1 MTPDRPILIS
11 VVQYQ
16 SQLEAGTMTIADMVN
31 KAHEFGVDG
40 VELRR
45 EVWPAYKSE
54 LATVSEQIEAL
65 GLLVTFATF
74 STLFNEDE
82 AAHRLLLEDIET
94 AAALGSPL
102 LRVFPGQT
110 AAEDDGAGWAKA
122 KEAVSHAAAQG
133 IQLALENFA
142 RTPGGTLAEVAH
154 ILQRI
159 DAPALRA
166 NIDLGNYS
174 NHHEN
179 VLDAIEQIGEKAI
192 YVHVKDAGSPPAAP
206 VALGEGVLPLAQI
219 FAAIDQLPQRILL
232 CFEFPGGDDPDQRIK
247 NALAL
252 THTYRTRQAYR

>member
-1 MTPDRPILIS
+1 MTPERPLLIS

-54 LATVSEQIEAL
+54 IASVRRQIEEL

-82 AAHRLLLEDIET
+82 AAHQLLLEDIET

-110 AAEDDGAGWAKA
+110 AAEDDSAGWAKA
-122 KEAVSHAAAQG
+122 KAAVDHAAGQG

-142 RTPGGTLAEVAH
+142 RTPGGTLAEIAH

-159 DAPALRA
+159 DTPALRA

-174 NHHEN
+174 NHNEN

-192 YVHVKDAGSPPAAP
+192 YVHVKDAANSPAAAP
-206 VALGEGVLPLAQI
+206 AALGEGILPLAQI
-219 FAAIDQLPQRILL
+219 FAAIDQWPQRILL
-232 CFEFPGGDDPDQRIK
+232 CFEFPGGDDPDQRIR

-252 THTYRTRQAYR
+252 TRGQRGAAA

>member
-1 MTPDRPILIS
+1 MTPERPILIS

-16 SQLEAGTMTIADMVN
+16 SQLESGTMSMADMVK

-45 EVWPAYKSE
+45 ELWPAYKSE
-54 LATVSEQIEAL
+54 VATMRKQIEEL

-82 AAHRLLLEDIET
+82 AAHQLLFKDIET

-102 LRVFPGQT
+102 LRVFPGAT
-110 AAEDDGAGWAKA
+110 PAAEDARTGWAKA
-122 KEAVSHAAAQG
+122 EEAVNHAAKHG
-133 IQLALENFA
+133 IKLALENFA
-142 RTPGGTLAEVAH
+142 RTPGGTLAEISH

-159 DAPALRA
+159 DSPALRA

-174 NHHEN
+174 NHNEDI
-179 VLDAIEQIGEKAI
+179 LDAIERIGEKAI
-192 YVHVKDAGSPPAAP
+192 YVHVKDAGSPAAVP

-219 FAAIDQLPQRILL
+219 FTAIDRLPQRILL

-247 NALAL
+247 SAQSLMRA
-252 THTYRTRQAYR
+252 YQTRRA